1 MTITTDRAAMTAV
14 GKGCPTISVLAS
26 VLLRVVVVLCVLRGV
41 LRVVFGG
48 VGGSSDE
55 SEVGG
60 VEE

>member
-1 MTITTDRAAMTAV
+1 MTITTDRAAMTAI

-26 VLLRVVVVLCVLRGV
+26 VLLRVVLCVLGGV
-41 LRVVFGG
+41 FRVVFGG
-48 VGGSSDE
+48 VEGSSDE

>member
-1 MTITTDRAAMTAV
+1 MTITTDKVAMTAI

-26 VLLRVVVVLCVLRGV
+26 VLLRVVLCVLGGV

-48 VGGSSDE
+48 VEGSSDE

>member
-1 MTITTDRAAMTAV
+1 MTITTDRAAMTAI

-26 VLLRVVVVLCVLRGV
+26 VLLRVVVLCVLRGV
-41 LRVVFGG
+41 FRVVFGG
-48 VGGSSDE
+48 VEGSSDE